1 MIAYI
6 LEDMKQPVS
15 YLISGIGA
23 AILAYIFMKWIRCC
37 LGKKRKRKKDSI
49 SLFLWVAYL
58 VVLARTVYFC
68 RPSLSR
74 NKVNMAMMG
83 TWGTSLRSHVYVIE
97 NLMLFIPF
105 GILLPLCFP
114 KARKSLICILS
125 GCLLSI
131 FIETVQYMTQRG
143 NCELDD
149 VIMNTL
155 GTLVGWLVFT
165 GLKKVKYRILL

>member
-1 MIAYI
+1 MITYI

-15 YLISGIGA
+15 YLVSGIGA
-23 AILAYIFMKWIRCC
+23 GIAAYFFMKGVRCC
-37 LGKKRKRKKDSI
+37 LGKKQKCKKHSI
-49 SLFLWVAYL
+49 SLSLWVAYL

-74 NKVNMAMMG
+74 NKVNLAVMG

-97 NLMLFIPF
+97 NFMLFIPF

-114 KARKSLICILS
+114 KARKSQNCILT
-125 GCLLSI
+125 GCVLSI
-131 FIETVQYMTQRG
+131 FIEIVQYMTQRG

-149 VIMNTL
+149 IIMNTL
-155 GTLVGWLVFT
+155 GTLVGWVIYT
-165 GLKKVKYRILL
+165 GLKIVKYNKMQ

>member
-1 MIAYI
+1 
-6 LEDMKQPVS
+6 MKQPVS
-15 YLISGIGA
+15 YLVSGIGA
-23 AILAYIFMKWIRCC
+23 AAAVYFFMKWISCC
-37 LGKKRKRKKDSI
+37 LGNKRKSEKSGI
-49 SLFLWVAYL
+49 SLFLWVSYL

-74 NKVNMAMMG
+74 NKVNMAVMG

-114 KARKSLICILS
+114 KARKSPICILS
-125 GCLLSI
+125 GFILSVL
-131 FIETVQYMTQRG
+131 IETVQYMTQRG

-155 GTLVGWLVFT
+155 GTLVGWVIYT
-165 GLKKVKYRILL
+165 GFKK

>member
-1 MIAYI
+1 LITYI

-15 YLISGIGA
+15 YLISGIVA
-23 AILAYIFMKWIRCC
+23 AIAVYIFMKWIRCC
-37 LGKKRKRKKDSI
+37 VGKKRKREKECI
-49 SLFLWVAYL
+49 SLYLWVAYL

-74 NKVNMAMMG
+74 NKVNMAVMG

-114 KARKSLICILS
+114 KARNSLICILS
-125 GCLLSI
+125 GCLLSV

-155 GTLVGWLVFT
+155 GTLVGWVIYT
-165 GLKKVKYRILL
+165 VIKNGKI

>member
-23 AILAYIFMKWIRCC
+23 AIVLYFFVEWIRYC
-37 LGKKRKRKKDSI
+37 LGKKKRSEKSGI
-49 SLFLWVAYL
+49 SLFLWVTYL

-74 NKVNMAMMG
+74 KKVNMAMLG
-83 TWGTSLRSHVYVIE
+83 TWGTSMRSHVYVIE

-114 KARKSLICILS
+114 KARKSLVCILS
-125 GCLLSI
+125 GCILSI

-155 GTLVGWLVFT
+155 GTFT
-165 GLKKVKYRILL
+165 GWVIYTVIQNGKNYN

>member
-23 AILAYIFMKWIRCC
+23 AIVTYFFMKWIRSCV
-37 LGKKRKRKKDSI
+37 GIKRKREKPGI

-74 NKVNMAMMG
+74 NKVNMAVLG

-114 KARKSLICILS
+114 KARKSLICMLS
-125 GCLLSI
+125 GFLLSV
-131 FIETVQYMTQRG
+131 FIETIQWMTQRG

-155 GTLVGWLVFT
+155 GTLVGWLIYT
-165 GLKKVKYRILL
+165 GVKKW

>member
-1 MIAYI
+1 MITYI
-6 LEDMKQPVS
+6 LEDMKQPFS
-15 YLISGIGA
+15 YLMSGIGA
-23 AILAYIFMKWIRCC
+23 AIAAYFFLRGIRCC
-37 LGKKRKRKKDSI
+37 LGKKQKNKKESI

-74 NKVNMAMMG
+74 NKVNMAVMG
-83 TWGTSLRSHVYVIE
+83 TWGISLRSHVYVIE
-97 NLMLFIPF
+97 NFMLFIPF

-114 KARKSLICILS
+114 KARKSRICILT
-125 GCLLSI
+125 GCVLSV

-155 GTLVGWLVFT
+155 GTLVGWVIYT
-165 GLKKVKYRILL
+165 GFINSKKQ